1 MVVKPSGGPLNT
13 TRLLRQFAYIPGRP
27 VFLGRP
33 RRPFFSALL
42 GTSTVRVGFGASLP
56 TGTSVRPTVIS
67 SSVGLRTREV
77 DCA

>member
-1 MVVKPSGGPLNT
+1 
-13 TRLLRQFAYIPGRP
+13 
-27 VFLGRP
+27 
-33 RRPFFSALL
+33 
-42 GTSTVRVGFGASLP
+42 VRVGFGGASLP